1 MKRYLPLPLF
11 LAAGVLLAHPM
22 GNFSVSHYSRIQV
35 TGTGADIH
43 YVLDLAEIPTFELL
57 QEWGLTAAS
66 PQSDL
71 DRMAARKAVDWVRR
85 LRVASASRPLAAK
98 LEHTSAV
105 LDKGAGGMS
114 ILRVALDLS
123 VAAPPGVLSFED
135 GNYPDRAGWKEIVV
149 TAATGAVL
157 DAASPSG
164 ADRSQ
169 ELRAYPQDPLIAPPE
184 DLRAQ
189 VRWHATAP
197 VVSQVPAT
205 QSPAATPAAAK
216 TEPAPAPAN
225 VQPGQN
231 APGMVVRGD
240 YLSRLLRQGSLGW
253 GTILIGLAVAFGL
266 GSIHALSPGHGKTI
280 VAAYLVGARGTA
292 KHAAFL
298 GGMVTFT
305 HTISVFFLGLV
316 TLFLSRYVLP
326 ETIYPVLGTISGL
339 SIVWIGGTLFYKR
352 YRKAFGH
359 VHEHDHAHHHDH
371 PHAHGALTH
380 DHGDGHVHSHVPEG
394 EITMTSLIALG
405 ASGGLV
411 PCPSAL
417 VLLLSAVALDRVGL
431 GLILLVAFSAGLASV
446 LTAIGMTV
454 LYAKTFLPDSQKTA
468 RSAAFRYLPV
478 ASAAIITCAGVLMTA
493 VALGVI
499 RPFAGI

>member
-1 MKRYLPLPLF
+1 MKRHLLLALF
-11 LAAGVLLAHPM
+11 LVTGTLFAHPM

-35 TGTGADIH
+35 TASGAEIH

-57 QEWGLTAAS
+57 QEWGLTAGS
-66 PQSDL
+66 PQTDL
-71 DRMAARKAVDWVRR
+71 NRKSAGKALEWVHN
-85 LRVASASRPLAAK
+85 LQIVANGREIQPQLVR
-98 LEHTSAV
+98 TSAV
-105 LDKGAGGMS
+105 LDKGA
-114 ILRVALDLS
+114 
-123 VAAPPGVLSFED
+123 LSFED
-135 GNYPDRAGWKEIVV
+135 GNYPERAGWKEIVV
-149 TAATGAVL
+149 TAGKDAVVE
-157 DAASPSG
+157 DASPSG
-164 ADRSQ
+164 ADRSH
-169 ELRAYPQDPLIAPPE
+169 ELQAYPQDPLVAPPQN
-184 DLRAQ
+184 LRAA
-189 VRWHATAP
+189 VRWHAAAP
-197 VVSQVPAT
+197 LVSQTVPP
-205 QSPAATPAAAK
+205 QP
-216 TEPAPAPAN
+216 EPTRAVPPSQPESN
-225 VQPGQN
+225 VQPGQS

-240 YLSRLLRQGSLGW
+240 YLSRLLRQTNLGW
-253 GTILIGLAVAFGL
+253 GAILIGLAVAFGL

-280 VAAYLVGARGTA
+280 VAAYLVGSRGTA

-339 SIVWIGGTLFYKR
+339 SIVWIGGTLFYRR

-359 VHEHDHAHHHDH
+359 VHVHEHHHGHDHHHDH
-371 PHAHGALTH
+371 GAFTH

-394 EITMTSLIALG
+394 EITLTSLVALG

-417 VLLLSAVALDRVGL
+417 VLLLSSVALGRVGL
-431 GLILLVAFSAGLASV
+431 GLILLVAFSAGLAAV

-454 LYAKTFLPDSQKTA
+454 VYAKNLLPDSQKTA
-468 RSAAFRYLPV
+468 RNAAFRYLPV